1 MEKNTQITKIKA
13 FDSNKKIDEIKIE
26 VSKRLEE
33 IEKYKKIV
41 ENRPK
46 KPSFKNLF

>member
-33 IEKYKKIV
+33 IEKQM
-41 ENRPK
+41 PK
-46 KPSFKNLF
+46 NIPKNKD

>member
-1 MEKNTQITKIKA
+1 MENNTQIIKIKG

-33 IEKYKKIV
+33 IEKHKKMV
-41 ENRPK
+41 ENSPK
-46 KPSFKNLF
+46 KASFRNLF